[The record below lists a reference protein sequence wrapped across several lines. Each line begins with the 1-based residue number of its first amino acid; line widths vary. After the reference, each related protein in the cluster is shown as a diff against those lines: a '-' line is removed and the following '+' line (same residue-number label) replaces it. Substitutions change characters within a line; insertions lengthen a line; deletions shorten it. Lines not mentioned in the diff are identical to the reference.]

1 MEDVIQRFP
10 NISRQIFENLDDKS
24 LVLCREVCK
33 AWKSCIDHGGLCKD
47 REMFYWIR
55 IIMKNLQY
63 SDSEEKLLRILFR
76 NNDLDIVKNLAEKT
90 IEHCHSEDIPVLH
103 IFVLLYI
110 GLFFCLYGLFASDAV
125 SEWAGWAVAASL
137 YSAILL

>member
-1 MEDVIQRFP
+1 MEEVVQRFP
-10 NISRQIFENLDDKS
+10 NISQQIFENLDNES

-33 AWKSCIDHGGLCKD
+33 AWKNCID
-47 REMFYWIR
+47 REKFYWIR

-90 IEHCHSEDIPVLH
+90 IEHCYSEDITLLH
-103 IFVLLYI
+103 IIVLLWI

-125 SEWAGWAVAASL
+125 SKWAGWAVAASL
-137 YSAILL
+137 YAAILL